1 VILENEDAGS
11 GKARITAR
19 GRLLD
24 VNGMRTILQSSL
36 LLLVALALVPAVG
49 QAAGKA
55 SYSRSSE
62 NRVFVL
68 LNHIRSE
75 HGLAPFTAS
84 TALRGSAREHSADMI
99 VHDYFEHNSAR
110 ETFDKRIRRFL
121 ASPLVGEDI
130 AWGSGSYGTPAGL
143 VSLWMHSSAHRHIIL
158 MPSLHRLGLGIAT
171 GTFDGTPGAVMA
183 TADFAA

>member
-1 VILENEDAGS
+1 
-11 GKARITAR
+11 
-19 GRLLD
+19 
-24 VNGMRTILQSSL
+24 MRKILQSSL

-55 SYSRSSE
+55 SYSSSSE
-62 NRVFVL
+62 RQVFTL
-68 LNHIRSE
+68 LNQIRSE
-75 HGLAPFTAS
+75 HGLSPFTAS

-99 VHDYFEHNSAR
+99 VHDYFEHDSAH
-110 ETFDKRIRRFL
+110 EAFDKRIRRYL

-143 VSLWMHSSAHRHIIL
+143 VSLWMHSPTHRHIIL

-171 GTFDGTPGAVMA
+171 GTFDGTPGATMA